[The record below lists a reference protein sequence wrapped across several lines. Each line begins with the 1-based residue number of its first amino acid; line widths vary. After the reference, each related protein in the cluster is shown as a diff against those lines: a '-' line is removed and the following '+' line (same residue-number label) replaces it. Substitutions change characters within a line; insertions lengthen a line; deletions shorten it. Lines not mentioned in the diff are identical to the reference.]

1 MVALMFAGQGSQ
13 KKGMGGDLF
22 GKYVELTRKADEIL
36 GYSIEELC
44 LEDPEDN
51 LVQTQYT
58 QPALYVVNA
67 MHFLEKQE
75 MGVRPDY
82 VLGHS
87 IGEFNSLHAA
97 GVVDFETGLR
107 LVKLRGEL
115 MGQAKGGGM
124 AAVMGLGEEEVAML
138 LAENGFDDL
147 YIANYNSP
155 FQYVISGLRSKI
167 ERAEKVFVDYGVPNY
182 RILNVSGAFHT
193 PYMEEARVE
202 FERFVDSF
210 NYSEIQIPI
219 ISNVTARPYE
229 QNKIKEY
236 IVKQITSPVK
246 WTESIRYLLAV
257 GVCEFDE
264 AGSEQVVKKLAK
276 RIVQEAGPLELP
288 DGM

>member
-22 GKYVELTRKADEIL
+22 QKYEELTRKADEIL
-36 GYSIEELC
+36 GYSIEKLC
-44 LEDPEDN
+44 MEDPGGD

-58 QPALYVVNA
+58 QVALYVVNA
-67 MHFLEKQE
+67 MHFLEKLE
-75 MGVRPDY
+75 NGVRPDY

-87 IGEFNSLHAA
+87 IGEFNALHAA
-97 GVVDFETGLR
+97 GAVDFETGLQ
-107 LVKLRGEL
+107 LVKKRGEL

-124 AAVMGLGEEEVAML
+124 AAVMGLGEDEVAKL
-138 LAENGFDDL
+138 LKDNGFGNL
-147 YIANYNSP
+147 YIANLNSP
-155 FQYVISGLRSKI
+155 FQYVISGLRSEI
-167 ERAEKVFVDYGVPNY
+167 ENAEKVFVDYGVPNF

-202 FERFVDSF
+202 FERFAESF
-210 NYSEIQIPI
+210 EYGELQIPV

-229 QNKIKEY
+229 QDRIKEY
-236 IVKQITSPVK
+236 IVTQITSPVK